1 MTSRTALPSNP
12 FRAPERA
19 LPATTRLDE
28 FEIERVLAQSSFAV
42 VYRAYDHALKL
53 HVAIKEYLPDAL
65 ALRSAETQV
74 VLRARTHAERFELGL
89 QAFIDEAQT
98 LARCDHPAL
107 LRILRILQRHGTAYR
122 VMRYSPGPTLLAHR
136 RELAATPDAR
146 ALRTWLDALLGALDA
161 LHEEGCVHAAV
172 APGNILLLPGDRPM
186 LLDLEAV
193 PTALISDRTQ
203 SMMAALEPCFEP
215 VEQRAPTSD
224 MAMGP
229 WTDLYAL
236 AATLHFCISGQL
248 PAPPSGTTATQAF
261 EPLVAVWQRLRSAQA
276 ELGEAPHWLNALDAC
291 LLDAPA
297 RRPQSVA
304 QLRGLL
310 DAGASVPVASA
321 PGTGVAVGSAGA
333 SAPGMPAPAGR
344 GESAADTMA
353 SWLASLPAV
362 HAASLPGARSASPP
376 VGESVTPVA
385 PAAGRPDVR
394 PAAATAGAHSA
405 MRFDTPAPTRAPAP
419 APTAMEASHAKVIA
433 DLDKTFAFIAAQA
446 NEDATPSATAA
457 AAGAGVAAEIDVGPT
472 TQAAAD
478 PRTAEPA
485 STGGP
490 ATAKPLTRQQLW
502 MAGAVGLLMLV
513 AMAATV
519 AWLLKETQPGLVGG
533 GGVDSMK
540 SLTAPVLA
548 PSGNVAAPG
557 NAFKDYPPPAAG
569 PARNGD
575 TAPPPPAP
583 TPPPSPAN
591 AKATATKA
599 RPAPTSPREACGER
613 TRFALYQCMQTQ
625 CAKPAWT
632 KHAQCVKLRKE
643 QKLG

>member
-98 LARCDHPAL
+98 LARCDHAAL

-122 VMRYSPGPTLLAHR
+122 VMRYCPGPTLLAHR

-172 APGNILLLPGDRPM
+172 APGNILLLPGDRPV
-186 LLDLEAV
+186 LLDFEAV

-215 VEQRAPTSD
+215 VEQRAPTGD

-248 PAPPSGTTATQAF
+248 PAPPSDTAATQAF
-261 EPLVAVWQRLRSAQA
+261 ERLSAVWRRLSLAQP

-291 LLDAPA
+291 LQDAPA
-297 RRPQSVA
+297 QRPQSVA
-304 QLRGLL
+304 QLRSLL
-310 DAGASVPVASA
+310 DAGGSVSVRRRPASA
-321 PGTGVAVGSAGA
+321 PGVRV
-333 SAPGMPAPAGR
+333 P
-344 GESAADTMA
+344 ESTAA
-353 SWLASLPAV
+353 WLASLPVA
-362 HAASLPGARSASPP
+362 HASLFSERSSGLPASAPP
-376 VGESVTPVA
+376 RPVA
-385 PAAGRPDVR
+385 PTAGQPEIK
-394 PAAATAGAHSA
+394 PAAAAAKTGG
-405 MRFDTPAPTRAPAP
+405 RLDVPTPAPTRAPAP
-419 APTAMEASHAKVIA
+419 KAMDPSNARVIA
-433 DLDKTFAFIAAQA
+433 DLDRTFAFIAAHA
-446 NEDATPSATAA
+446 NEDAATASSAAA
-457 AAGAGVAAEIDVGPT
+457 AAGANAGAGAGIGEAVAL
-472 TQAAAD
+472 
-478 PRTAEPA
+478 
-485 STGGP
+485 GP
-490 ATAKPLTRQQLW
+490 ADKQTTEQASMAGPAAAKPLSRPQLW
-502 MAGAVGLLMLV
+502 MAAAAGFLML
-513 AMAATV
+513 AALAATV
-519 AWLLKETQPGLVGG
+519 AWLLKEAQPGLVGG
-533 GGVDSMK
+533 GGVDSMR
-540 SLTAPVLA
+540 SLTAPVVA
-548 PSGNVAAPG
+548 PTSAVIEPSD
-557 NAFKDYPPPAAG
+557 AFRDDFPPPAAG
-569 PARNGD
+569 PAARDGD
-575 TAPPPPAP
+575 TAPPPSRPAP
-583 TPPPSPAN
+583 PPPLRADP
-591 AKATATKA
+591 KAAATKA
-599 RPAPTSPREACGER
+599 RPSPPDSPREACGER

-625 CAKPAWT
+625 CAKSAWT
-632 KHAQCVKLRKE
+632 RHAQCVQLRKE